1 MVNYLKIS
9 ECLIKEDV
17 SYVNYILAN
26 NSSNSSKIVIFS
38 LFFQNVIIICNTPV
52 DNQNSD
58 VIYWKSEMKKICPD
72 VPVILADKQV
82 GLQTLTTSLAQEIGA
97 DMYIKYLGD
106 NSDGSVDKVFETSV
120 RVYFMKIGM

>member
-1 MVNYLKIS
+1 M
-9 ECLIKEDV
+9 
-17 SYVNYILAN
+17 
-26 NSSNSSKIVIFS
+26 
-38 LFFQNVIIICNTPV
+38 

-106 NSDGSVDKVFETSV
+106 NSDGSIDKVFETSV